1 MLLSNVAA
9 IRIFGERREGR
20 HPSVSLGRGEIQ
32 SDVASASHAASLSA
46 QETELSDQSPAL
58 SSLSASWFVFL
69 RFASDSLGHISQGR
83 VSGTGEE
90 RRGDITPH
98 PHPHRH
104 TASPSLTLEVVAAL
118 WHYLYHDVDVLGVLQ
133 QAEVGVDVE
142 PVILGVGVGQDH
154 LALPQGL
161 QEGLVPLRPLI
172 RQQLPLKERTTQ
184 LEVTR
189 VVTVPTAVSKTVM
202 RKDFCRIFAF
212 RTEAEWS
219 DAGLE
224 DTLHLSVGSF
234 DPECARKRASL
245 SIYCWLADWLID

>member
-1 MLLSNVAA
+1 M
-9 IRIFGERREGR
+9 
-20 HPSVSLGRGEIQ
+20 PSQ
-32 SDVASASHAASLSA
+32 
-46 QETELSDQSPAL
+46 L

-90 RRGDITPH
+90 RHGDITPH

-104 TASPSLTLEVVAAL
+104 TAAPSLTLKVVAAL

-161 QEGLVPLRPLI
+161 QEGLVPLHPLI

-189 VVTVPTAVSKTVM
+189 VMTVSTAS
-202 RKDFCRIFAF
+202 RKPCPKRWCKRIFAGF
-212 RTEAEWS
+212 LHSELKRNDRTQDLKTLYIRVWVHLTRNVQGKEW
-219 DAGLE
+219 AY
-224 DTLHLSVGSF
+224 
-234 DPECARKRASL
+234 L
-245 SIYCWLADWLID
+245 SIVDWQIDWLTKTVHLFQKWSFGLPVITDRKQWQELKITWC